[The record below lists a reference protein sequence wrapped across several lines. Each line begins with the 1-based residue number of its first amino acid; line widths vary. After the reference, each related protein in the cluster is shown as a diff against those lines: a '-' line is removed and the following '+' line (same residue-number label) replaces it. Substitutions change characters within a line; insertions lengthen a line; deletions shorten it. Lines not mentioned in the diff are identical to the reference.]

1 MGQAIRDEKG
11 NVVGYFLSE
20 AEYRKWQYEVAK
32 LEFDRQESLDK
43 EAGVS
48 REYDG
53 TNGMTTAQVLDLFR
67 KLDEQNGG
75 SR

>member
-11 NVVGYFLSE
+11 NLLGYFLTE
-20 AEYRKWQYEVAK
+20 GEYRKWQYEMAK
-32 LEFDRQESLDK
+32 LEFDRQEAADK
-43 EAGVS
+43 ANGVA

-53 TNGMTTAQVLDLFR
+53 SNGMTTAQVLDLYR

-75 SR
+75 GR